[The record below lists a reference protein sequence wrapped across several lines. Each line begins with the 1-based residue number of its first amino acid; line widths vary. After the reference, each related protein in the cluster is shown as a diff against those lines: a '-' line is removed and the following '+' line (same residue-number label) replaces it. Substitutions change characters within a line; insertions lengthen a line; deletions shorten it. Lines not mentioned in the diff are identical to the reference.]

1 MRTAASAAAPREDD
15 ADGLS
20 ELDEGVV
27 DRVVFGEGEELAEA
41 RPEDGLREVL
51 ADGPSLGG
59 STEELMTLFER
70 LRAEGD
76 VFN

>member
-20 ELDEGVV
+20 EPDEGVV

-41 RPEDGLREVL
+41 RPEDGLREAL
-51 ADGPSLGG
+51 ANGPSLGG
-59 STEELMTLFER
+59 GAEEFVALFER

>member
-20 ELDEGVV
+20 EPDEGVV

-41 RPEDGLREVL
+41 RPEDGLRKAL

-59 STEELMTLFER
+59 GAEEFVALFER